1 MASIH
6 RKRGASGK
14 VSPFWQAKF
23 RSADGSTVW
32 RSTKQTD
39 SRKAIEVAR
48 KWEKAARLAANSELT
63 QSASIRLLDELM
75 EVTIGEHLDVQS
87 VETYIEQW
95 LRSKKATG
103 TSSGTLSR
111 YGPVLQGFLQSL
123 PEKRRRVSVAS
134 ITALEVERFRN
145 SELEG
150 GKTPGTA
157 NFAVKVL
164 RAVFNTARR
173 RGLCPSNPAEA
184 VEMLLEESQERLP
197 FSKDQVKDLLAVA
210 ENEWRGMILLGYHT
224 GIRLSDAANLTW
236 ANVDL
241 LKRILVF
248 RARKTAGRAKGGKKD
263 SVVYMHPD
271 VVTYFESLPASDDPN
286 APIFP
291 SLYRKSPGSH
301 GGLSNAFGRLM
312 HLAGIRAPL
321 GPEKQGKGRQFK
333 ALGFHSLRHSFIST
347 LANSEVPADVR
358 KQIVGH
364 SSEDIHRR
372 YVHLDLLL
380 QEKAIANL
388 PSLF

>member
-75 EVTIGEHLDVQS
+75 EVTIGEHPDVQS

-111 YGPVLQGFLQSL
+111 YEPVLEGFLQSL
-123 PEKRRRVSVAS
+123 SEKRRRTSVAS

-184 VEMLLEESQERLP
+184 VEMLPEKSQERLP

-210 ENEWRGMILLGYHT
+210 ENGWRGMILLGYHT

-263 SVVYMHPD
+263 SVVYMHLD
-271 VVTYFESLPASDDPN
+271 LVTYFESLPASDDPN
-286 APIFP
+286 PPIFP
-291 SLYRKSPGSH
+291 NRISCRSLTGARSREASR
-301 GGLSNAFGRLM
+301 STARV
-312 HLAGIRAPL
+312 
-321 GPEKQGKGRQFK
+321 
-333 ALGFHSLRHSFIST
+333 LRCCDT
-347 LANSEVPADVR
+347 
-358 KQIVGH
+358 
-364 SSEDIHRR
+364 RR
-372 YVHLDLLL
+372 R
-380 QEKAIANL
+380 
-388 PSLF
+388 